1 MNNLLKLLLFI
12 FNFSIYSKIYISNSI
27 KSYFNNGYSDSN
39 VKSLKYL
46 EKCFTENI
54 FFSNPG
60 NFLLV
65 EFKYDENEKKYT
77 CNENDLNLEININ
90 DDNSMTKNFKFKNNN
105 IFEEFKEYIGDDEGS
120 LFKIT
125 VKYNLNNIKSYYIY
139 STKLGMH
146 YVSNR
151 RFLVSFEN
159 NEDIIE
165 FETIYCFGINKME
178 DFFKNC
184 TNLKKVKF
192 INHNKNNEKKIEN
205 SEYIS
210 FYGLFEGCHNLQ
222 DVDIENLSMTNA
234 HCMFKDCKML
244 KNIKFNNSLKKL
256 QFSSTFENCENLEN
270 IDFTNPEK
278 NNIVICND
286 SFNNCKKLKNINIDY
301 LYVFNI
307 FENCFQNCENLK
319 KIKLVIDES
328 KFSQPY
334 FESKEG
340 KIAGQNTNNYI
351 EFDDSTKNTNLE
363 ELEIVTK
370 DNFELTEDNKNHI
383 KKIVK
388 NNKINK
394 FTFNGKSIKVENK
407 VNLDDFISNP
417 DGYLNDNPQFIW
429 KDQIPIPKID
439 DNINNK
445 SIKGISCLLC
455 FGKCCTNCCCCCHKK
470 NN

>member
-1 MNNLLKLLLFI
+1 MSLFTKLLFFI
-12 FNFSIYSKIYISNSI
+12 LNFSIYSKIWISDSI
-27 KSYFNNGYSDSN
+27 KSYFNNWEPDSN
-39 VKSLKYL
+39 IKSLKHL
-46 EKCFTENI
+46 KDIFTENKY
-54 FFSNPG
+54 FSNPG

-65 EFKYDENEKKYT
+65 EFKYNENDKKYI
-77 CNENDLNLEININ
+77 CNEDDLNLEINVN
-90 DDNSMTKNFKFKNNN
+90 DDNSMTKNFNFKNGN
-105 IFEEFKEYIGDDEGS
+105 IFEEYEEYNKRDEGS

-125 VKYNLNNIKSYYIY
+125 VKDNLNNIKSYYIY
-139 STKLGMH
+139 STFLGKH
-146 YVSNR
+146 NR
-151 RFLVSFEN
+151 YNNPFYITLEN
-159 NEDIIE
+159 NKNIIE
-165 FETIYCFGINKME
+165 FEHIYCFGINIID

-192 INHNKNNEKKIEN
+192 INYNKNNENELKKNIN
-205 SEYIS
+205 IR
-210 FYGLFEGCHNLQ
+210 FYSLFEGCKNLE
-222 DVDIENLSMTNA
+222 DVNIENLIITNA
-234 HCMFKDCKML
+234 GNMFKDCEKL
-244 KNIKFNNSLKKL
+244 KNIKFNNSFNKL
-256 QFSSTFENCENLEN
+256 GFSHTFENCENLEN

-278 NNIVICND
+278 NNIIICSN
-286 SFNNCKKLKNINIDY
+286 SFKNCKKLKNINIDY
-301 LYVFNI
+301 LNVFNI
-307 FENCFQNCENLK
+307 FENCFQDCKNLK

-334 FESKEG
+334 FEAKEG
-340 KIAGQNTNNYI
+340 KLTDQNTNNYLKF
-351 EFDDSTKNTNLE
+351 ENSTKNTNLE
-363 ELEIVTK
+363 ELEIITK

-470 NN
+470 